1 MQADDDML
9 LRSLQDIV
17 PADLIDAELS
27 ETGLE
32 AFTFDSEDIE
42 PTSDAAIPS
51 ASGQPRS
58 AA

>member
-1 MQADDDML
+1 ML

-42 PTSDAAIPS
+42 PASDAAMPS
-51 ASGQPRS
+51 ASGQQRS